1 MLLLLWLLLWL
12 QSDSSS
18 CETFGPVH
26 CSAHVDVFTHDLV
39 GMGFVV
45 LVLSHATKT
54 FPIVLNAVIA
64 VVVMVVVDA
73 AVVVIVIILET
84 CFVSRSA
91 TVIVVVQK
99 IAFVH
104 HAAADHVRVLS
115 RERRKRSIALGGGGA
130 AVGIGGQGRRSSS
143 RGGR

>member
-1 MLLLLWLLLWL
+1 MLLLLLLLWL

-64 VVVMVVVDA
+64 EVVMVDVDA
-73 AVVVIVIILET
+73 VIVIVIILET

-115 RERRKRSIALGGGGA
+115 RERRKGSIALGGGGT
-130 AVGIGGQGRRSSS
+130 AVGIGGQGRSSS